1 MSPMVKILP
10 GGTAIEARRG
20 GTLSDALEAA
30 GFHLSLYCGRR
41 GLCGK
46 CFVEIVRGP
55 IPEPTDTERSL
66 LRRRKLPHR
75 FRLACGYR
83 IEADTVLRLPAE
95 SMLPEMPVFTRG
107 IIRSVGLAPA
117 VKKISYALSEPGL
130 NSPPALLDLAKD
142 RFPEARLPESV
153 EALRRMAAEAR
164 LPDHPDRE
172 VTAVLYNDRFL
183 LAVEK
188 GDTTGRNYGLAV
200 DLGTTTI
207 VVEIVDLN
215 TGAVIGT
222 EAGMNGQARFGADVI
237 SRIAAAYGD
246 PERTGAALR
255 TAVVDGLNQLIDAL
269 YQRTG
274 IRQDSVYEAVIAGNT
289 AMNHLFLGLPV
300 DTLAVAPFYA
310 AFSILPAVP
319 AEDTGLRINPRG
331 RVYIAPNIKSYV
343 GGDISAGLSA
353 IDLEHRSGNF
363 VFIDLGTNGEIVL
376 KKAGKMVATSTAAGP
391 AFEGMTISRG
401 MLALPGAIYRANLKD
416 GSWVVRTIAA
426 APARGICGTGLIDIV
441 ALSLKHGRITPRG
454 HILDPDK
461 KIMIGDGLFLD
472 QKDIREIQLAAA
484 AVKTGIRMLLAGRGM
499 TVADLDG
506 VFVAG
511 AFGNYLNI
519 RNATAIGLLP
529 RIDPVKIFF
538 VGNAS
543 LAGARA
549 LLLNLRERIRCERLA
564 GRIGHVSLAMGE
576 DFQKTFIEAL
586 NFEAWS

>member
-1 MSPMVKILP
+1 MSPILKILP

-20 GTLSDALEAA
+20 ETLADVLEAA

-55 IPEPTDTERSL
+55 VPEPTGEERAL
-66 LRRRKLPHR
+66 LQRRELPQR
-75 FRLACGYR
+75 RRLACGYR
-83 IEADTVLRLPAE
+83 IEADTVVRLPSE
-95 SMLPEMPVFTRG
+95 SMLPEMPVFTHG
-107 IIRSVGLAPA
+107 ITRSIGLAPA
-117 VKKISYALSEPGL
+117 VKKISYALSKPGL
-130 NSPPALLDLAKD
+130 SSPPALLDLAKD
-142 RFPEARLPESV
+142 RFHEARLPESV
-153 EALRRMAAEAR
+153 EALRRMAGEAR
-164 LPDHPDRE
+164 LPDHQDRE
-172 VTAVLYNDRFL
+172 VTAVIHSNRVL

-188 GDTTGRNYGLAV
+188 GDTTGRNYGLAI
-200 DLGTTTI
+200 DLGTTTV

-215 TGAVIGT
+215 SGAVIGT
-222 EAGMNGQARFGADVI
+222 EAGINGQTRFGADVI

-269 YQRTG
+269 CQRTG
-274 IRQDSVYEAVIAGNT
+274 IRPDSVYEAVIAGNT

-300 DTLAVAPFYA
+300 DTLAVAPYYA
-310 AFSILPAVP
+310 AFSILPPVP
-319 AEDTGLRINPRG
+319 AEDTGLRVNPRG

-343 GGDISAGLSA
+343 GGDISAGLTA
-353 IDLEHRSGNF
+353 IDLERRPGNF

-376 KKAGKMVATSTAAGP
+376 KKGAKMVAASTAAGP

-401 MLALPGAIYRANLKD
+401 MLALPGAVFRANLKD
-416 GSWVVRTIAA
+416 GSWVVRTIAD

-454 HILDPDK
+454 RILDPDK
-461 KIMIGDGLFLD
+461 KIGIGDGLFLV

-484 AVKTGIRMLLAGRGM
+484 AVKTGIRMLLAGRRL

-506 VFVAG
+506 IFVAG

-529 RIDPVKIFF
+529 RIDRAKMFF

-549 LLLNLRERIRCERLA
+549 LLLNLPERVRCERLA
-564 GRIGHVSLAMGE
+564 GKIGHVSLARGE
-576 DFQKTFIEAL
+576 DFQKEFIEAL
-586 NFEAWS
+586 NLEAWN